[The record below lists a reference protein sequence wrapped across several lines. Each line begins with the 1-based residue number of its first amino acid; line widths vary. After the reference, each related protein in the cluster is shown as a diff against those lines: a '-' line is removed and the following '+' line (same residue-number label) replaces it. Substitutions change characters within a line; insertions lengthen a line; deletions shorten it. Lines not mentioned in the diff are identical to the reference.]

1 VFKEPARLDE
11 QILIRTTI
19 LKPTKAA
26 LTFRFEVLRQSDRKL
41 MAAGEETQVLLTL
54 DGRMLYI
61 IPQDLRER
69 LQPLF
74 DYLEEPDSS
83 A

>member
-1 VFKEPARLDE
+1 
-11 QILIRTTI
+11 
-19 LKPTKAA
+19 
-26 LTFRFEVLRQSDRKL
+26 
-41 MAAGEETQVLLTL
+41 
-54 DGRMLYI
+54 MLYI